1 MRKRGLQIP
10 AFLLNFMVITGSAVH
25 RTLTATGSSAY
36 FSSPGY
42 PNEYPSNLTLQTTI
56 LAATQTDVIHIN
68 FLDCDIE
75 YARVKVPYCQID
87 QIMVYDGVSTNDS
100 VLYQGCCLNDVTK
113 LRSSGSSLLLRFI
126 SDSTVSGRGF
136 YVQFYTNGTDTRSDN
151 DLSSGSA
158 IVIVIVLIVVFL
170 ASVGVILP
178 LLYYKHK
185 YPKFKVSH
193 KILPKTSDNVKNTG
207 PEVNLQKQPVAV
219 ASGSKSPNLLKS
231 SSPGTSTPDSSIN
244 GRVPKQNLM

>member
-1 MRKRGLQIP
+1 MANVTYIFGDGIMKNWSCLSS
-10 AFLLNFMVITGSAVH
+10 FLSQNTFLKIV
-25 RTLTATGSSAY
+25 
-36 FSSPGY
+36 
-42 PNEYPSNLTLQTTI
+42 SN
-56 LAATQTDVIHIN
+56 
-68 FLDCDIE
+68 
-75 YARVKVPYCQID
+75 
-87 QIMVYDGVSTNDS
+87 
-100 VLYQGCCLNDVTK
+100 VLFAG
-113 LRSSGSSLLLRFI
+113 
-126 SDSTVSGRGF
+126 
-136 YVQFYTNGTDTRSDN
+136 SDN